1 MCTPRRRGKDFLTY
15 NHYYQQNNLSI
26 NHHTP
31 AKNMNNP
38 PSPPTLLPGWIISG
52 TDLATAKSANQFAA
66 VDIDAP
72 LARRKRGYVSGG

>member
-1 MCTPRRRGKDFLTY
+1 MRTTRRRGKVFLTN
-15 NHYYQQNNLSI
+15 NHQQCNLSI
-26 NHHTP
+26 NHHHIP

-38 PSPPTLLPGWIISG
+38 PSPPTLLPGWIILG

-66 VDIDAP
+66 VEIEAP